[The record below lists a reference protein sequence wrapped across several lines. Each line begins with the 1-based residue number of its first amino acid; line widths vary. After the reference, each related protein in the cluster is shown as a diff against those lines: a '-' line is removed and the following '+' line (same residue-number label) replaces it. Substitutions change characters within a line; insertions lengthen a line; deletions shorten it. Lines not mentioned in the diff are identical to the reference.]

1 MLDYFTK
8 LIPLGP
14 VIMHNSILLQSNLLF
29 MISNILLFW
38 YLFLQ
43 RHFFS
48 IFCFT
53 PEQWEEQK

>member
-43 RHFFS
+43 RRFFS